1 MFNLEKNL
9 QAATELFEDMLK
21 SKYSYPNNVTFNT
34 MLDTAIKC
42 DDLALAEH
50 YMKRMPECGFNPDL
64 IT

>member
-9 QAATELFEDMLK
+9 TAATNLFEEMLL

-42 DDLALAEH
+42 EDLALAEH
-50 YMKRMPECGFNPDL
+50 
-64 IT
+64 